1 MYERLV
7 HKMSI
12 KVVLLKTGEK
22 IITDIKE
29 LVFEEKTNV
38 YLLKDPVKI
47 EKVSKFVLSESM
59 NYDGDNDITIQL
71 SPWIEFTEER
81 EIPVNLETVIAIVE
95 PLNGLKELYLEK
107 LNAENESDSS
117 VSFTEE

>member
-1 MYERLV
+1 
-7 HKMSI
+7 MSI

-29 LVFEEKTNV
+29 LVFEEKTNG

-47 EKVSKFVLSESM
+47 EKVSRFVLSESM
-59 NYDGDNDITIQL
+59 DYNEGNDITIQL
-71 SPWIEFTEER
+71 SPWMEFTEER

-95 PLNGLKELYLEK
+95 PLNDLKELYLEK
-107 LNAENESDSS
+107 LNGENDSSSS

>member
-1 MYERLV
+1 
-7 HKMSI
+7 MSI